1 MISLWRNVTF
11 LLFFDQLKFAPLNK
25 IHYWIWIL
33 FVTVRPCVCSLSLG
47 DDDDDACV
55 MAVIISSVRGQ
66 LGVRGIVSSAV
77 VPVCSV
83 AAHHDQRKRGS
94 PMCGWRRRALRTMG
108 LLRSARRSSRIPP
121 SARAA
126 LDHATRQSVSFIH
139 SAFEAYA
146 CCQTSC

>member
-1 MISLWRNVTF
+1 MTF

-33 FVTVRPCVCSLSLG
+33 FVTVRPCVHSRLMMMMMMR
-47 DDDDDACV
+47 V

-66 LGVRGIVSSAV
+66 LGVRVCIVSSAV

-126 LDHATRQSVSFIH
+126 LDNATRQSVSFIH